1 MDNIVICKITLSL
14 GVLSPPFP
22 PLSVVSAKL
31 RNFIKS
37 QYAQGSKLI
46 VVIVQVVAVRIYV
59 AAVEVLMKK
68 ERQNE
73 TQFTTKIAR
82 KTRYSGSQLFHF
94 VKFSFP
100 DTRLM
105 MSYYA
110 KTDGHLTP

>member
-46 VVIVQVVAVRIYV
+46 VVIVQVEAVRIYV
-59 AAVEVLMKK
+59 AAVEELMKK

-73 TQFTTKIAR
+73 KLSLPPKLLEKLGIL
-82 KTRYSGSQLFHF
+82 G
-94 VKFSFP
+94 P
-100 DTRLM
+100 
-105 MSYYA
+105 SYFI
-110 KTDGHLTP
+110 L